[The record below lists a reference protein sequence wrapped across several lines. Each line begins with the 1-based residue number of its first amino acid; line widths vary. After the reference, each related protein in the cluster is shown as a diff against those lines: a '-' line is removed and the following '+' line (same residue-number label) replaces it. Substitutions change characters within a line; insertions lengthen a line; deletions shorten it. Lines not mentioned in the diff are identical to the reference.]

1 MLGGDPRPRMTES
14 EMAID
19 EGGKLPKMELV
30 TSDGGTIELP
40 EWAAGKPLVLYFY
53 PKDDT
58 SGCTREAQDFSALMP
73 EFEALGA
80 VVLGVSKD
88 PAAKHQKFI
97 SKYDLTV
104 PLATDAD
111 GKAMDALG
119 VWGEKQLYGK
129 RYMGIER
136 STFLFAPDGRLFR
149 AWRKVRVPGHAID
162 VLESVKEL
170 ART

>member
-97 SKYDLTV
+97 SKYDLDGIWMDM
-104 PLATDAD
+104 PAPIDAQCYCD
-111 GKAMDALG
+111 ECLR
-119 VWGEKQLYGK
+119 Q
-129 RYMGIER
+129 I
-136 STFLFAPDGRLFR
+136 R
-149 AWRKVRVPGHAID
+149 A
-162 VLESVKEL
+162 
-170 ART
+170 